1 MVAKLSSGMGAPRH
15 WFYLED
21 TITGENRDVVTDP
34 GGTEQDARNL
44 LGDIWTDRVRVVCHG
59 PCPLEICPLELAS

>member
-1 MVAKLSSGMGAPRH
+1 MRSRH

-21 TITGENRDVVTDP
+21 MMTGENRDVVTDP

-44 LGDIWTDRVRVVCHG
+44 LGDIWTDRNRVVCHG
-59 PCPLEICPLELAS
+59 PNPLEICPLEIANLNS

>member
-1 MVAKLSSGMGAPRH
+1 MSFSLRSPRQ

-21 TITGENRDVVTDP
+21 LMTGENRDVVTDP

-44 LGDIWTDRVRVVCHG
+44 LGGSWADTKRVICHG
-59 PCPLEICPLELAS
+59 PCPLEVATPH